1 MFMGSGRGKEKENE
15 LVYSFTDGQDAVHNG
30 NINFLVVLPLDNS
43 QVTGSKDWD
52 QVIFQVRKIF
62 QLKQYGL
69 DNQKAN
75 LQAMKTCRKLA
86 QKYFSEEHLPN
97 M

>member
-43 QVTGSKDWD
+43 QVTGSKD
-52 QVIFQVRKIF
+52 
-62 QLKQYGL
+62 
-69 DNQKAN
+69 
-75 LQAMKTCRKLA
+75 
-86 QKYFSEEHLPN
+86 
-97 M
+97 